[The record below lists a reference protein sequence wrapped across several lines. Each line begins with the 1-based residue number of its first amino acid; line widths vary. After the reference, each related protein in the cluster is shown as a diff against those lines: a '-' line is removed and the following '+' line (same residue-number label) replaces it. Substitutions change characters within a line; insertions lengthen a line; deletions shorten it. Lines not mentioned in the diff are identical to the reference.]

1 MIFICWLVSC
11 NLICWLVL
19 RFLVDFIGI
28 WEPQMEVESLG
39 FSTYE
44 IILSADKD
52 RFALLFLI
60 CMPFIYFSCMITLAG
75 TYGTMLKKSD
85 ESRHPLILEEKFSAF
100 HHWVCCYPW
109 ACHMWPLLYWD
120 MFFLYPICW
129 VFYHEKMLNFV
140 KSFFCFYWDDHMIF
154 IFHSM

>member
-1 MIFICWLVSC
+1 
-11 NLICWLVL
+11 
-19 RFLVDFIGI
+19 
-28 WEPQMEVESLG
+28 MEVESLG

-100 HHWVCCYPW
+100 Y
-109 ACHMWPLLYWD
+109 
-120 MFFLYPICW
+120 
-129 VFYHEKMLNFV
+129 N
-140 KSFFCFYWDDHMIF
+140 
-154 IFHSM
+154 